1 MPYLRRLVFGLPP
14 EQIGFEHRTV
24 QVGFLGDKVAAVCVS
39 LNASAVPDNC
49 YSANAPY
56 FNGPST
62 VDITPH

>member
-1 MPYLRRLVFGLPP
+1 
-14 EQIGFEHRTV
+14 
-24 QVGFLGDKVAAVCVS
+24 VGFLGDKVAAVCVS